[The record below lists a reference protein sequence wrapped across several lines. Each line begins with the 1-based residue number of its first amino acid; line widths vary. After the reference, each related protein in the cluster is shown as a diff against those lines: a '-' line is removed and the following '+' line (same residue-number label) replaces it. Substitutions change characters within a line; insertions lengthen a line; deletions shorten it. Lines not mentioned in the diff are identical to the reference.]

1 MIDGANMSQYM
12 GQVGEFLWVRVMYR
26 DAQSITDDPVTVP
39 DERNDDPVNATIDD
53 SLDSDRVATS
63 STDYAVQP
71 KPDEDNGGGGGSTG
85 VVPFTLM
92 VYENVPST
100 GYVGDPIPNLG
111 DRTMIGGPDG
121 ATFVFAEDKDD
132 ADDLDFYDA
141 EDGDPGDPMFGLRTE
156 TDDTDADDKAGQ
168 LALEAV
174 THLDHESKDTYV
186 VEITTPVDAAVEQSV
201 YRVTI
206 NVMDVNE
213 APSAPEELLGTPPT
227 ANTEPMFDMASTTM
241 EVAENS
247 AAGTVV
253 GMVMA
258 TDADRGDTLT
268 YTLGGAHAMYFDIDD
283 MGNIMVGEGTMLD
296 YESDMMYYMVDV
308 MATDEEGEM
317 ATIMVTIMVTNVG
330 LDNMYDMNDSGDIS
344 REEVIRAIN
353 DYLLE
358 GSIDRAT
365 VIAVINLYLGIG

>member
-1 MIDGANMSQYM
+1 M
-12 GQVGEFLWVRVMYR
+12 
-26 DAQSITDDPVTVP
+26 
-39 DERNDDPVNATIDD
+39 
-53 SLDSDRVATS
+53 
-63 STDYAVQP
+63 
-71 KPDEDNGGGGGSTG
+71 
-85 VVPFTLM
+85 
-92 VYENVPST
+92 
-100 GYVGDPIPNLG
+100 
-111 DRTMIGGPDG
+111 
-121 ATFVFAEDKDD
+121 
-132 ADDLDFYDA
+132 
-141 EDGDPGDPMFGLRTE
+141 
-156 TDDTDADDKAGQ
+156 
-168 LALEAV
+168 
-174 THLDHESKDTYV
+174 
-186 VEITTPVDAAVEQSV
+186 
-201 YRVTI
+201 
-206 NVMDVNE
+206 
-213 APSAPEELLGTPPT
+213 
-227 ANTEPMFDMASTTM
+227 
-241 EVAENS
+241 VAENS

-330 LDNMYDMNDSGDIS
+330 LDNMYDMDDSGDIS
-344 REEVIRAIN
+344 RDEVIRAIN